1 MIKCPEC
8 GEQASDGAKFCDR
21 CGRGLDPAAAVAAP
35 VATRPPALAAG
46 TILKG
51 KFQIVEPIGG
61 TSIENRYRARRID
74 GDGPTPVILR
84 ERFGPTPEIQP
95 DNADDS
101 QHEATPAP
109 DAATATPEL
118 KAEQDPP
125 LTGARVYIA
134 PLDGFEVFLTAAFEK
149 KGVPMTVVTN
159 RAEADYILQG
169 TSQSQKSG
177 WARTIFTGETGSS
190 EQASVELVDPAG
202 KVIWAYSVKK
212 GNSVHGQ
219 QSTAEACAKH
229 LKSEIEKL
237 AKQGG

>member
-1 MIKCPEC
+1 MKIRLALCLALVIVAVPLFA
-8 GEQASDGAKFCDR
+8 QSAAPMTNSDVAE
-21 CGRGLDPAAAVAAP
+21 LVAAGLGP
-35 VATRPPALAAG
+35 TVIITKIRESKTAFNTSADALAALKKDG
-46 TILKG
+46 TPDSV
-51 KFQIVEPIGG
+51 IVAMLTP
-61 TSIENRYRARRID
+61 N
-74 GDGPTPVILR
+74 PT
-84 ERFGPTPEIQP
+84 
-95 DNADDS
+95 A
-101 QHEATPAP
+101 AAAP
-109 DAATATPEL
+109 DAAPATPAL
-118 KAEQDPP
+118 KDEKDPP